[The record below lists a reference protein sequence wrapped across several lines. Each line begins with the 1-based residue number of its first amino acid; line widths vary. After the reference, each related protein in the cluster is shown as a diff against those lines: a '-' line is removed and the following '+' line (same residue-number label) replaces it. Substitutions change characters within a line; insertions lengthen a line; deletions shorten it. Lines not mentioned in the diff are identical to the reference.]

1 MYVRTV
7 SLALLFL
14 NSSVVRVST
23 INELLAYYRHL
34 GKLSRTFT
42 KKKKH
47 TNLTVNFDFFSIKEP
62 T

>member
-7 SLALLFL
+7 SLAFLFL

-23 INELLAYYRHL
+23 INELLAYYRHM
-34 GKLSRTFT
+34 GKISRTFT

-47 TNLTVNFDFFSIKEP
+47 TNSTVNFSFFL
-62 T
+62 